1 MLVFFLIFSILTS
14 FSFGQNFLSSD
25 PFYLL
30 YEEKNNIDL
39 DSSFFQAMFRPQ
51 LKNIDNTWHL
61 IMRNELFYN
70 DGAPN
75 LENMSNRF
83 IGNGFGVY
91 NGINLSYSG
100 KFISFSFEPFYY
112 KNQNRFVDNL
122 NREDIF
128 SYLNDVQ
135 NRKKTPYTSFGFRE
149 SQFYFTYE
157 GISLGLSNAN
167 MWWGPGLHTSLSMTN
182 NTVGFPYLIIGTL
195 SEKRH
200 NNIGYN
206 MRYIFTQIDQTKNSS
221 YYTAFVA
228 RASIYKNPIITI
240 GLNRNILSPFELHG
254 VKISKLD
261 AANIFSVESE
271 ILENSYQTLIGYFI
285 LDFPTSRLKVFIEL
299 GTTDKWNNINDF
311 INYPDHGIGS
321 IIGIRQYGPF
331 SNSNLVIGLEYAR
344 LVQSSLW
351 DKRPSP
357 NWYGNSIF
365 DYSSYDNRRW
375 AAHSGSDSDDLY
387 IYFGYQN
394 NKFYFMPALNF
405 ERHGV
410 LYSRPAEVKMEIRLD
425 FRYKWKDY
433 WFNIYFE
440 REWLE
445 HAGFIVNKWRI
456 GNVLWFGIERD
467 LSNMLSDK
475 IRLINK

>member
-1 MLVFFLIFSILTS
+1 MMF
-14 FSFGQNFLSSD
+14 
-25 PFYLL
+25 
-30 YEEKNNIDL
+30 KN
-39 DSSFFQAMFRPQ
+39 
-51 LKNIDNTWHL
+51 
-61 IMRNELFYN
+61 E
-70 DGAPN
+70 
-75 LENMSNRF
+75 
-83 IGNGFGVY
+83 
-91 NGINLSYSG
+91 
-100 KFISFSFEPFYY
+100 
-112 KNQNRFVDNL
+112 
-122 NREDIF
+122 
-128 SYLNDVQ
+128 
-135 NRKKTPYTSFGFRE
+135 KKTPYTSFGFRE

-157 GISLGLSNAN
+157 GISLGISNAN

-254 VKISKLD
+254 FKISKLD

-285 LDFPTSRLKVFIEL
+285 LDFPASRLKVFIEL

-357 NWYGNSIF
+357 NWYGNSLF
-365 DYSSYDNRRW
+365 VFSSFEGQRW
-375 AAHSGSDSDDLY
+375 AAHSGADSDDLY
-387 IYFGYQN
+387 IYIGYQN
-394 NKFYFMPALNF
+394 NRWSFMPSLNY

-410 LYSRPAEVKMEIRLD
+410 LFSRPPEVKIEVKLD
-425 FRYKWKDY
+425 FRYRWNDY
-433 WFNIYFE
+433 ILNILFE

-445 HAGFIVNKWRI
+445 HAGFIQDKWRK
-456 GNVLWFGIERD
+456 GNVIWFGVERD
-467 LSNMLSDK
+467 LSELLLKD
-475 IRLINK
+475 